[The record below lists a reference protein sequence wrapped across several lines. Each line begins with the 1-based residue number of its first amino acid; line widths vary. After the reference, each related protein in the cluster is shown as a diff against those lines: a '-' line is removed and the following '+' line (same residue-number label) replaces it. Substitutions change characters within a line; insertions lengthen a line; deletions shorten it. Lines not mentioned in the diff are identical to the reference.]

1 MLGWLIVGVLLA
13 LALLW
18 LLGWWSRTDVKSA
31 KSALFWAVIAVCG
44 LLSLILMAAGRG
56 GFAIVPVGYA
66 AWQLFGKAMFAKG
79 LYDKA
84 KEFKSGAGSE
94 RKQAKNSAMSHAE
107 ALEVLGL
114 EEGAS
119 VEDINT
125 AYKKMMARVHP
136 DKGGNDW
143 MAAKINEAKR
153 VLLDG

>member
-1 MLGWLIVGVLLA
+1 MFGWLIGGILLA

-56 GFAIVPVGYA
+56 VFAIVPVGYA
-66 AWQLFGKAMFAKG
+66 VWQLFGKAMFAKG

-84 KEFKSGAGSE
+84 KEFGNGPASRA
-94 RKQAKNSAMSHAE
+94 KQSTNAVMSRAE

-114 EEGAS
+114 ADSADVDE
-119 VEDINT
+119 INT

-153 VLLDG
+153 VLLDE